1 MADFEAPSFSLGLD
15 LETQSEARNPTRST
29 FDPPR
34 QDDSSD
40 NAGVRANSPDEVRQE
55 EAMDSD
61 PEPGPEPT
69 RVLKRLRRGVVR
81 PAPALTN
88 PVSSPVKTQE
98 LERSSCDGNGDD
110 DIEDF
115 WQEDLFVRGKNGK
128 LKKKIHFYILLNWV
142 SFIYVFICYK
152 FKMRYL
158 IYVYGDL

>member
-34 QDDSSD
+34 QNDSSD
-40 NAGVRANSPDEVRQE
+40 NAGVRANSPDEVGQE
-55 EAMDSD
+55 EVMDSD
-61 PEPGPEPT
+61 PGPEPEPT

-81 PAPALTN
+81 PAPDLTN
-88 PVSSPVKTQE
+88 PVSSSVKTQE

-115 WQEDLFVRGKNGK
+115 SQEDLLVRGKNGK
-128 LKKKIHFYILLNWV
+128 KKKSFLYFIKLG
-142 SFIYVFICYK
+142 FIYLCV
-152 FKMRYL
+152 YL
-158 IYVYGDL
+158 LQV

>member
-61 PEPGPEPT
+61 PEPT

-88 PVSSPVKTQE
+88 PVSSSVKTQE

-115 WQEDLFVRGKNGK
+115 SSQEDLLVRGKNGK
-128 LKKKIHFYILLNWV
+128 QKKKFIFIFY
-142 SFIYVFICYK
+142 
-152 FKMRYL
+152 
-158 IYVYGDL
+158 

>member
-61 PEPGPEPT
+61 PEPT

-88 PVSSPVKTQE
+88 PVSSSVKTQE

-115 WQEDLFVRGKNGK
+115 SSQEDLLVRGKNGK
-128 LKKKIHFYILLNWV
+128 QKKNSFLYFIKLG
-142 SFIYVFICYK
+142 FIYLCV
-152 FKMRYL
+152 YL
-158 IYVYGDL
+158 LQV

>member
-55 EAMDSD
+55 EVMDSD
-61 PEPGPEPT
+61 PEPT

-88 PVSSPVKTQE
+88 PVSSSVKTQE

-115 WQEDLFVRGKNGK
+115 SSQEDLLVRGKNGK
-128 LKKKIHFYILLNWV
+128 QKKKFIFIFY
-142 SFIYVFICYK
+142 
-152 FKMRYL
+152 
-158 IYVYGDL
+158 